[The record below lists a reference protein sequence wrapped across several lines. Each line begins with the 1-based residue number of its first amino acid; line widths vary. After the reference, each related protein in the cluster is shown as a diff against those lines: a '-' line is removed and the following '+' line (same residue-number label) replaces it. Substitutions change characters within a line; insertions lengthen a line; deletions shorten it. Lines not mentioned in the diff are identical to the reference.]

1 MHLISESESIF
12 LIIKDRV
19 LTDWFQIKVF
29 TGGSVRDRERENGL
43 AFLNAEPSFI
53 IQLWITSFS
62 CQKCLIS
69 NIFQT
74 FALFVQPRWRLLP
87 SLSHNDC
94 HCNDL
99 FINSTWDAFLGRNS
113 LSDTSLPATSL
124 RGKRVK
130 SSTGLFKY
138 SLTAYCWILCKICAV
153 EFFSSPVGNKIFS
166 QSDSGLL
173 SVSQGWFSP
182 LWWLTGWVNKARNR
196 PQSLFGSLQ
205 CFFCAPTPICER
217 EMAAQVNCE
226 GGGCE
231 KQTLEKLMGVCWRG
245 KLDFPPRQAPPS
257 TSHLRLLEAG
267 DDSIKWGIL
276 ARVPG
281 MLGVSALASS
291 VSFA

>member
-1 MHLISESESIF
+1 M
-12 LIIKDRV
+12 
-19 LTDWFQIKVF
+19 
-29 TGGSVRDRERENGL
+29 
-43 AFLNAEPSFI
+43 
-53 IQLWITSFS
+53 
-62 CQKCLIS
+62 
-69 NIFQT
+69 
-74 FALFVQPRWRLLP
+74 QPRWRLLP

-182 LWWLTGWVNKARNR
+182 LWWLTGSQWTKLGTDLNLYLAVCSVFFLRLHSHLWARNGSPGQLWR
-196 PQSLFGSLQ
+196 RGLRKTDTGKTDGSLLKRKIR
-205 CFFCAPTPICER
+205 FSIHRHRHPPHTSY
-217 EMAAQVNCE
+217 
-226 GGGCE
+226 
-231 KQTLEKLMGVCWRG
+231 CWR
-245 KLDFPPRQAPPS
+245 Q
-257 TSHLRLLEAG
+257 
-267 DDSIKWGIL
+267 
-276 ARVPG
+276 G
-281 MLGVSALASS
+281 MIQSNEEY
-291 VSFA
+291 